1 MVKVA
6 VLGAAGG
13 IGQPLSLLIKN
24 NPLVTELAL
33 FDIVNTPGVAAD
45 LSHINTPAVVKGYV
59 GDDQIQEALTG
70 CHIVVIPGS
79 SSLTLAGVPR
89 KPGMTRDDLFNIN
102 AGIVR
107 NLAGHCAKYCPK
119 AFLAVISNPVNS
131 TVPIVA
137 EVFKKAGV
145 YDPKRIFGVTT
156 LDITRA
162 NTFVSQL
169 KNTSPLETNVT
180 VIGGHSGATIIP
192 VLSTLNHTF
201 SDSERDTLV
210 NRIQFGG
217 DEVVKAKNGAGSA
230 TLSMAFAGAKFVSSL
245 LSASVAKKTGVR
257 ECTFINTDV
266 VPGLEFFST
275 IVELGPSGVEKV
287 HPIPKLSE
295 YEQGLYNAAVPEL
308 KNSIQKGIE
317 FVAKASLVLEDI
329 VEQYKHISSEVAK
342 SIEVGVQT
350 EETGLQGVQEF
361 EKKRGRYSDEGP
373 NKRLKKLAVDEI
385 ITCPI
390 CYNLVYYSKLNH
402 HMDLSCSKESTV
414 RGAESDGSGHTI
426 TSKSLSNE
434 FKHKPSVPYGFHKDD
449 KIRKLL
455 RDDGLSTHGNRQA
468 LIKRHSNWILAFNA
482 NCDLKYPRPVH
493 DIRKEFLKSEEQ
505 TPAAPVFTS
514 NAKHELTPIEHMQ
527 IQSHAEKYKEEF
539 DMLIQQVKER
549 KQRKMSESKNSQEAG
564 KENDS
569 SMVKEA
575 NSTPVAI
582 EIE

>member
-13 IGQPLSLLIKN
+13 IGQPLSLLIKT

-45 LSHINTPAVVKGYV
+45 LSHISTPAVVKGYV
-59 GDDQIQEALTG
+59 GDDQIAEALTG
-70 CHIVVIPGS
+70 SHIVVIP
-79 SSLTLAGVPR
+79 AGVPR

-107 NLAGHCAKYCPK
+107 NLAAHCAKHCPK
-119 AFLAVISNPVNS
+119 AFLAIISNPVNS

-169 KNTSPLETNVT
+169 KNTSPLDTDVT

-201 SDSERDTLV
+201 SDSERDALV

-230 TLSMAFAGAKFVSSL
+230 TLSMAFAGARFVSSL
-245 LSASVAKKTGVR
+245 LSASVAKKTGVK
-257 ECTFINTDV
+257 ECTFVNTNV
-266 VPGLEFFST
+266 VEGLEFFST
-275 IVELGPSGVEKV
+275 IVELGPNGAEKI

-308 KNSIQKGIE
+308 KNSIQK
-317 FVAKASLVLEDI
+317 VLEDI
-329 VEQYKHISSEVAK
+329 VESFKHVSKDIPDTHSVA
-342 SIEVGVQT
+342 IQT
-350 EETGLQGVQEF
+350 EVLEDEIQIIDR
-361 EKKRGRYSDEGP
+361 KRARNSDEIS
-373 NKRLKKLAVDEI
+373 NKRSRKITADEVV
-385 ITCPI
+385 TCPI
-390 CYNLVYYSKLNH
+390 CFYQVYYSKLNH
-402 HMDLSCSKESTV
+402 HMDLNCSKESTI
-414 RGAESDGSGHTI
+414 RNAESD
-426 TSKSLSNE
+426 KSVAISETKPDSE
-434 FKHKPSVPYGFHKDD
+434 FKHKASVPYGFHKDE
-449 KIRKLL
+449 KIRRML
-455 RDDGLSTHGNRQA
+455 RDEGLPANGNRQT

-482 NCDLKYPRPVH
+482 NCDLKHPRPIKDVK
-493 DIRKEFLKSEEQ
+493 KEFLKTEEQ
-505 TPAAPVFTS
+505 LISTPIFTS
-514 NAKHELTPIEHMQ
+514 NAKHELTPTEKTQ
-527 IQSHAEKYKEEF
+527 IQSHAVKYKEEF
-539 DMLIQQVKER
+539 DLLIQQIKER
-549 KQRKMSESKNSQEAG
+549 KERKALEGQNAQELE
-564 KENDS
+564 KENDLNCNMES
-569 SMVKEA
+569 NIQMGALIQPEPDLQTS
-575 NSTPVAI
+575 I